1 MKPIVLAYATRAE
14 AVAEL
19 LIINNK
25 RNKNLLLP
33 SRRKLLS
40 SLVVTSETMNT
51 ALDHNQT
58 ELGITIL
65 AVTLQMLANGNSL
78 LDQEIHIFRKRRSKS

>member
-1 MKPIVLAYATRAE
+1 ME
-14 AVAEL
+14 
-19 LIINNK
+19 
-25 RNKNLLLP
+25 NLLFP

-40 SLVVTSETMNT
+40 TLVVTSKTMNT
-51 ALDHNQT
+51 TLDHNQT

>member
-1 MKPIVLAYATRAE
+1 M
-14 AVAEL
+14 
-19 LIINNK
+19 LIINNN

-58 ELGITIL
+58 ELGITVL

-78 LDQEIHIFRKRRSKS
+78 LDQEIHILRKRRSKS

>member
-1 MKPIVLAYATRAE
+1 M
-14 AVAEL
+14 
-19 LIINNK
+19 LIINNN

-58 ELGITIL
+58 ELGITVL
-65 AVTLQMLANGNSL
+65 AVTLQMLANGNCL
-78 LDQEIHIFRKRRSKS
+78 LDQEIHILRKRRSKS